1 MCGGVFL
8 WLCCVSRSSAA
19 LSVVKVQMRS
29 SGGSTSQF
37 ISICPSSDVSLTSFM
52 PHFSHLVFFLYS
64 SCFLLFHTLL
74 LFLALIPLFS
84 LLFYYL
90 FLFSYF
96 LSIILFSII
105 QLFNYFM
112 LILSFLFPSLCSVFF
127 FFFCSLSLS
136 FVPSPF
142 LHQFFS
148 NFLLSCTLYYVVSF
162 ISIFALFS
170 FFFIS
175 FALSCAISF
184 LFGSFS
190 SCAV

>member
-84 LLFYYL
+84 LLFL
-90 FLFSYF
+90 LSFSFLLFSF
-96 LSIILFSII
+96 F
-105 QLFNYFM
+105 QLFYFHV
-112 LILSFLFPSLCSVFF
+112 LILSFLFPSLCSVF

-170 FFFIS
+170 FFFLS

>member
-1 MCGGVFL
+1 MLHLSLVLWLTVMCGGVFL

-96 LSIILFSII
+96 LS
-105 QLFNYFM
+105 FNYFIFM
-112 LILSFLFPSLCSVFF
+112 CSFFLS
-127 FFFCSLSLS
+127 CSL
-136 FVPSPF
+136 PCP
-142 LHQFFS
+142 Q
-148 NFLLSCTLYYVVSF
+148 
-162 ISIFALFS
+162 FS
-170 FFFIS
+170 FFF
-175 FALSCAISF
+175 AL
-184 LFGSFS
+184 
-190 SCAV
+190 